1 MEVCSV
7 HLSGRTDGKIIEGGL
22 EIMNIMTLNE
32 CTDYDMEYGYLVCEN
47 DEISVDEIQDK
58 INEIKNKFYD
68 DGYEDWDIEEVI
80 ENMPNE
86 WKVSYFDTECNHVT
100 I

>member
-1 MEVCSV
+1 
-7 HLSGRTDGKIIEGGL
+7 
-22 EIMNIMTLNE
+22 MNIMTLNE

-68 DGYEDWDIEEVI
+68 DGHEDWDIEEVI
-80 ENMPNE
+80 ENMPKE
-86 WKVSYFDTECNHVT
+86 WKVSYFDTECDHVT

>member
-1 MEVCSV
+1 
-7 HLSGRTDGKIIEGGL
+7 
-22 EIMNIMTLNE
+22 MNIMTLNE

-47 DEISVDEIQDK
+47 EEISTDDIQDK
-58 INEIKNKFYD
+58 INEIKNKFYN

-80 ENMPNE
+80 ENMPRE
-86 WKVSYFDTECNHVT
+86 WKVSYFDTECDHVT